1 MLDVY
6 TRPTCIWCIRAKELL
21 NSKGIPF
28 KNLDIND
35 DELRE
40 ELKVKAP
47 GIKTIPQIFIG
58 DHYIGGND
66 QLQNANRSGELDKLL
81 KS

>member
-1 MLDVY
+1 MY

-35 DELRE
+35 DELRK
-40 ELKVKAP
+40 ELNVKAP
-47 GIKTIPQIFIG
+47 GIKTIPQIFKDG
-58 DHYIGGND
+58 KRIGGYED
-66 QLQNANRSGELDKLL
+66 LVEYL
-81 KS
+81 KDY

>member
-35 DELRE
+35 DEFRK
-40 ELKVKAP
+40 ELKEIAP
-47 GIKTIPQIFIG
+47 GIKTIPQIFKDG
-58 DHYIGGND
+58 KRIGGYED
-66 QLQNANRSGELDKLL
+66 LVEYL
-81 KS
+81 KDH

>member
-35 DELRE
+35 DEFRK
-40 ELKVKAP
+40 ELNEKAP
-47 GIKTIPQIFIG
+47 GIKTIPQIFKDG
-58 DHYIGGND
+58 KRIGGYED
-66 QLQNANRSGELDKLL
+66 LVEYL
-81 KS
+81 KDH

>member
-35 DELRE
+35 DELRK

-47 GIKTIPQIFIG
+47 GIKTIPQIFKG
-58 DHYIGGND
+58 GKRIGGYED
-66 QLQNANRSGELDKLL
+66 LVEYL
-81 KS
+81 KDH

>member
-21 NSKGIPF
+21 NCKGIPF
-28 KNLDIND
+28 KNFDIND
-35 DELRE
+35 DELRK

-47 GIKTIPQIFIG
+47 GIKTIPQIFKDG
-58 DHYIGGND
+58 KRIGGYED
-66 QLQNANRSGELDKLL
+66 LVEYL
-81 KS
+81 KDY

>member
-6 TRPTCIWCIRAKELL
+6 TRPTCIWCIRAEELL

-35 DELRE
+35 DELRK

-47 GIKTIPQIFIG
+47 GIKTIPQIFKDG
-58 DHYIGGND
+58 KRIGGYED
-66 QLQNANRSGELDKLL
+66 LVEYL
-81 KS
+81 KDH

>member
-47 GIKTIPQIFIG
+47 GIKTIPQIFK
-58 DHYIGGND
+58 DRERIGGYED
-66 QLQNANRSGELDKLL
+66 LVEYL
-81 KS
+81 KDY

>member
-1 MLDVY
+1 MY

-35 DELRE
+35 DELRK

-47 GIKTIPQIFIG
+47 GIKTIPQIFKDG
-58 DHYIGGND
+58 NRIGGYED
-66 QLQNANRSGELDKLL
+66 LVEYL
-81 KS
+81 KDY